1 MLFRS
6 DIHADA
12 VRAEVE
18 AAFAGWLPAPLP
30 GAHPTARPTALT
42 PRLEEERDKEQAVI
56 ALGFPGTTFDHP
68 DRWPLELLQEACSDM
83 GSRLFM
89 RIRDELGLAYYVGA
103 SHFLGRTPGYFAFY
117 CGTAPGEVDRVEAEL
132 REQARQLAEGGLTDE
147 ELARAKAKVVGQRK
161 IGRQDLGQVAMQAA
175 LDELYGLGHDHG
187 DREAERYEAVTSEQV
202 RDAARRCLVADKAVV
217 SIIRGR
223 PGKA

>member
-1 MLFRS
+1 M
-6 DIHADA
+6 
-12 VRAEVE
+12 
-18 AAFAGWLPAPLP
+18 
-30 GAHPTARPTALT
+30 
-42 PRLEEERDKEQAVI
+42 
-56 ALGFPGTTFDHP
+56 
-68 DRWPLELLQEACSDM
+68 
-83 GSRLFM
+83 
-89 RIRDELGLAYYVGA
+89 
-103 SHFLGRTPGYFAFY
+103 
-117 CGTAPGEVDRVEAEL
+117 
-132 REQARQLAEGGLTDE
+132 TDE

-187 DREAERYEAVTSEQV
+187 DREAERYEAVTSGQV